1 MMPNG
6 VHRKLYDLAGA
17 EDDRRTSPYCWRIR
31 FALAHKGLEYQCV
44 PWRRVEKDLIAFSRQ
59 DLEHLPVHQVPVLV
73 DDDTVVH
80 DSWSIAEYLDK
91 TYGDKPSLFGEAK
104 GRKKTGM
111 FLDKTCLHSNVPW
124 W

>member
-1 MMPNG
+1 M
-6 VHRKLYDLAGA
+6 
-17 EDDRRTSPYCWRIR
+17 
-31 FALAHKGLEYQCV
+31 
-44 PWRRVEKDLIAFSRQ
+44 
-59 DLEHLPVHQVPVLV
+59 LV